1 VPQIL
6 FSTILVSL
14 RHMDPISQLL
24 TWITVQRYALD
35 AGLKCGKT
43 FEQASNISSEWE
55 RRDISGALYQLG
67 LKPLDPN
74 DMGLPLGFLVLM
86 LGAWAIAFLA
96 TATGV
101 VWWRKE

>member
-1 VPQIL
+1 
-6 FSTILVSL
+6 
-14 RHMDPISQLL
+14 MDPISQLL
-24 TWITVQRYALD
+24 TCHRARYALD

-74 DMGLPLGFLVLM
+74 DMGLPS
-86 LGAWAIAFLA
+86 ASSS
-96 TATGV
+96 
-101 VWWRKE
+101 